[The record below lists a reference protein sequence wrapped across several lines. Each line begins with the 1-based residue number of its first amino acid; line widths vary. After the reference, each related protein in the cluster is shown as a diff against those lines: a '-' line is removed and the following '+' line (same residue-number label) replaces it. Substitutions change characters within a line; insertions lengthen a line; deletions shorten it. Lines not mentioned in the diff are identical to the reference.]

1 MTKIYTPDSSPEE
14 LQEFTEGIKSAAEF
28 LNSNPEAKALME
40 DPETRNLSEDEFVA
54 RLLSIADEADSNQ

>member
-14 LQEFTEGIKSAAEF
+14 LQEFTEVIKSAAEF